1 MRSSFLLA
9 FALLA
14 CGNGGDAKSPSTA
27 SSSSASSSS
36 PSTDPGSS
44 TSTTTPA
51 EPATAASAA
60 EPEKPRGKPFEL
72 YNSCTKVVT
81 VILGKDPKAADSGKR
96 TAAPSSSIELPR
108 DSAGNQIVWLADD
121 KGEPTP
127 VHVTVTRGIKRVEVG
142 RSCSTLN
149 AN

>member
-1 MRSSFLLA
+1 MRCSLLLGLA
-9 FALLA
+9 FVLLA
-14 CGNGGDAKSPSTA
+14 CGNSGDAKTPATA
-27 SSSSASSSS
+27 SSSST
-36 PSTDPGSS
+36 PPE
-44 TSTTTPA
+44 TSTASA
-51 EPATAASAA
+51 EPAASASA

-81 VILGKDPKAADSGKR
+81 VIVGKDPKAADAGKR

-108 DSAGNQIVWLADD
+108 DAAGNQVVTLADD

>member
-1 MRSSFLLA
+1 MRSSILLA

-14 CGNGGDAKSPSTA
+14 CGNSADTKAPKA
-27 SSSSASSSS
+27 ASSASPSSS
-36 PSTDPGSS
+36 PE
-44 TSTTTPA
+44 TPA
-51 EPATAASAA
+51 TPEPTASASA
-60 EPEKPRGKPFEL
+60 EPVSRGKPFEL

-81 VILGKDPKAADSGKR
+81 VIVGKDPKAADAGKR

-108 DSAGNQIVWLADD
+108 DAAGNQVVTLADE

>member
-1 MRSSFLLA
+1 MRSILLLA
-9 FALLA
+9 FALFA
-14 CGNGGDAKSPSTA
+14 CGNNRDAKTPSGA
-27 SSSSASSSS
+27 STSSS
-36 PSTDPGSS
+36 PSDPSTPPSS
-44 TSTTTPA
+44 TASA
-51 EPATAASAA
+51 EPAASASA

-81 VILGKDPKAADSGKR
+81 VIVGKDPKAAESGKR

-108 DSAGNQIVWLADD
+108 DAAGNQIVWLADD

>member
-1 MRSSFLLA
+1 MRSTVILA
-9 FALLA
+9 FVLLA
-14 CGNGGDAKSPSTA
+14 CGNSGDAKTPAGT
-27 SSSSASSSS
+27 SSAS
-36 PSTDPGSS
+36 PT
-44 TSTTTPA
+44 TSTATASTAAP
-51 EPATAASAA
+51 EPATSASA
-60 EPEKPRGKPFEL
+60 EPEKSRGKPFEL

-81 VILGKDPKAADSGKR
+81 VIVGKDPKAGDAGKR

-108 DSAGNQIVWLADD
+108 DSAGNQIVTLADD

>member
-1 MRSSFLLA
+1 MRSSVLFTFA
-9 FALLA
+9 FVLVA
-14 CGNGGDAKSPSTA
+14 CGN
-27 SSSSASSSS
+27 SAESK
-36 PSTDPGSS
+36 T
-44 TSTTTPA
+44 
-51 EPATAASAA
+51 PATAASSEKSPSELAPAPTSTAAAEPAASA
-60 EPEKPRGKPFEL
+60 EPEKPKGKPFEL

-81 VILGKDPKAADSGKR
+81 IIVGKDPKAADAGKR

-108 DSAGNQIVWLADD
+108 DAAGNQIVTLADD
-121 KGEPTP
+121 NGEPTP

>member
-1 MRSSFLLA
+1 MRSSVLFTFA
-9 FALLA
+9 FVLVA
-14 CGNGGDAKSPSTA
+14 CGNSAESKTPATSASSEKSPSELA
-27 SSSSASSSS
+27 PA
-36 PSTDPGSS
+36 P
-44 TSTTTPA
+44 TSTAGA
-51 EPATAASAA
+51 EPAASA
-60 EPEKPRGKPFEL
+60 EPEKPKGKPFEL

-81 VILGKDPKAADSGKR
+81 VIVGKDPKAADAGKR

-108 DSAGNQIVWLADD
+108 DSAGNQIVTLADD
-121 KGEPTP
+121 NGEPTP

>member
-1 MRSSFLLA
+1 MRSSVLLA
-9 FALLA
+9 FVLLA
-14 CGNGGDAKSPSTA
+14 CGNSAETKTPSTSG
-27 SSSSASSSS
+27 SSSSSSGETA
-36 PSTDPGSS
+36 P
-44 TSTTTPA
+44 TTTASA
-51 EPATAASAA
+51 EPAASA

-81 VILGKDPKAADSGKR
+81 VIIGKDPNAADAGKR

-108 DSAGNQIVWLADD
+108 DSAGNQIVTLADD

>member
-1 MRSSFLLA
+1 MRSSVLFA
-9 FALLA
+9 FAFVLFA
-14 CGNGGDAKSPSTA
+14 CGNGGESKTPATSASSEKSPSELAPAPASTA
-27 SSSSASSSS
+27 SAA
-36 PSTDPGSS
+36 GSS
-44 TSTTTPA
+44 GTG
-51 EPATAASAA
+51 AA
-60 EPEKPRGKPFEL
+60 EPEKPKGKPFEL
-72 YNSCTKVVT
+72 YNSCTKIVT
-81 VILGKDPKAADSGKR
+81 VIVGKDPKAADAGKR

-108 DSAGNQIVWLADD
+108 DAAGNQIVTLADD

>member
-1 MRSSFLLA
+1 MRSSIFLG
-9 FALLA
+9 FVLLA
-14 CGNGGDAKSPSTA
+14 CGNGGESKTPSNN
-27 SSSSASSSS
+27 ASSSS
-36 PSTDPGSS
+36 PASVPSEPS
-44 TSTTTPA
+44 TSSAPA
-51 EPATAASAA
+51 EPAASASA
-60 EPEKPRGKPFEL
+60 EPAGPRGKPFEL

-81 VILGKDPKAADSGKR
+81 VIIGKDPKAPDAGKR

-108 DSAGNQIVWLADD
+108 DSAGNQIVWIADD

>member
-1 MRSSFLLA
+1 MRTTFVLPVM
-9 FALLA
+9 LLA
-14 CGNGGDAKSPSTA
+14 CGNNPDSRESKTPSTG
-27 SSSSASSSS
+27 SSSS
-36 PSTDPGSS
+36 PSTTATSS
-44 TSTTTPA
+44 PA
-51 EPATAASAA
+51 EAAPSVSASASA

-81 VILGKDPKAADSGKR
+81 VIVGKDPKSTDAGKR

-108 DSAGNQIVWLADD
+108 DAAGNQIVWIADD
-121 KGEPTP
+121 KGEPTA
-127 VHVTVTRGIKRVEVG
+127 VHVTVTRSMKRVEVG

>member
-1 MRSSFLLA
+1 MRSSVLLA
-9 FALLA
+9 FVLLA
-14 CGNGGDAKSPSTA
+14 CGNSAETKTPSTSGSP
-27 SSSSASSSS
+27 SSSSGDPT
-36 PSTDPGSS
+36 PSTTAS
-44 TSTTTPA
+44 A
-51 EPATAASAA
+51 ETAASA

-72 YNSCTKVVT
+72 YNSCSKVVT
-81 VILGKDPKAADSGKR
+81 VIVGKDPKAADAGKR

-108 DSAGNQIVWLADD
+108 DVAGNQIVTLADD

-127 VHVTVTRGIKRVEVG
+127 VHVTVTRTMKRVEVG

>member
-1 MRSSFLLA
+1 MRSTVLLA
-9 FALLA
+9 LALVLGLALFA
-14 CGNGGDAKSPSTA
+14 CGNSGDAKTPSTA
-27 SSSSASSSS
+27 SSASPDVPSSS
-36 PSTDPGSS
+36 PSSAS
-44 TSTTTPA
+44 A
-51 EPATAASAA
+51 EPASAASA

-81 VILGKDPKAADSGKR
+81 VIVGKDPKAADAGKR
-96 TAAPSSSIELPR
+96 TAAPSSSIDLPR
-108 DSAGNQIVWLADD
+108 DSAGNQVVTLADE

-127 VHVTVTRGIKRVEVG
+127 VHVTVTRGMKRVEVG

>member
-1 MRSSFLLA
+1 M
-9 FALLA
+9 
-14 CGNGGDAKSPSTA
+14 P
-27 SSSSASSSS
+27 
-36 PSTDPGSS
+36 
-44 TSTTTPA
+44 TTTTTA
-51 EPATAASAA
+51 EPSEPEPSASAA
-60 EPEKPRGKPFEL
+60 ADSKPRGKPFEL

-81 VILGKDPKAADSGKR
+81 VIVGKDPKAADAGKR

-108 DSAGNQIVWLADD
+108 DSAGNQIVTLADD
-121 KGEPTP
+121 NGEPTP

>member
-1 MRSSFLLA
+1 MRSTVSPVLFSMV
-9 FALLA
+9 LLA
-14 CGNGGDAKSPSTA
+14 CGNSSESKTPSTA
-27 SSSSASSSS
+27 SSPSPE
-36 PSTDPGSS
+36 PSTPA
-44 TSTTTPA
+44 TSTA
-51 EPATAASAA
+51 EPAPAASDSA
-60 EPEKPRGKPFEL
+60 EADKPRGKPFEL

-81 VILGKDPKAADSGKR
+81 VIVGKDPKASDAGKR

-121 KGEPTP
+121 KGEPMP

>member
-1 MRSSFLLA
+1 MRSSVHPLL
-9 FALLA
+9 FSMVLLA
-14 CGNGGDAKSPSTA
+14 CGNGGESKTPSAASSPSPSTPVA
-27 SSSSASSSS
+27 
-36 PSTDPGSS
+36 TSS
-44 TSTTTPA
+44 TGAA
-51 EPATAASAA
+51 EAPAASESS

-81 VILGKDPKAADSGKR
+81 VIVGKDPKAADAGKR

-108 DSAGNQIVWLADD
+108 DVAGNQIVWLADD
-121 KGEPTP
+121 QGEATP

>member
-1 MRSSFLLA
+1 MRSSILLA
-9 FALLA
+9 FVLLA
-14 CGNGGDAKSPSTA
+14 CGNSGESKTPTTA
-27 SSSSASSSS
+27 SSSSPTPSDPATSSA
-36 PSTDPGSS
+36 PS
-44 TSTTTPA
+44 
-51 EPATAASAA
+51 EPAASAAA

-81 VILGKDPKAADSGKR
+81 IIVGKDPKAPDAGKR

-108 DSAGNQIVWLADD
+108 DSAGNQIVWIADD
-121 KGEPTP
+121 KGEATP
-127 VHVTVTRGIKRVEVG
+127 VHVTVTKGIKRVEVG

>member
-1 MRSSFLLA
+1 MRSSVLLA
-9 FALLA
+9 FAFVLLA
-14 CGNGGDAKSPSTA
+14 CGNGGESKTPATSGSSEKSPSELAPAPT
-27 SSSSASSSS
+27 
-36 PSTDPGSS
+36 SS
-44 TSTTTPA
+44 TAGA
-51 EPATAASAA
+51 EPAAST

-81 VILGKDPKAADSGKR
+81 VIVGKDPKAADAGKR

-108 DSAGNQIVWLADD
+108 DSAGNQIVTLADE

-127 VHVTVTRGIKRVEVG
+127 VHVTVTRGITRVEVG

>member
-1 MRSSFLLA
+1 MRSSVLFTFA
-9 FALLA
+9 FILLA
-14 CGNGGDAKSPSTA
+14 CGNGGESKTPATSASSEKSPSELA
-27 SSSSASSSS
+27 PA
-36 PSTDPGSS
+36 PSS
-44 TSTTTPA
+44 TAAA
-51 EPATAASAA
+51 EPASAPA
-60 EPEKPRGKPFEL
+60 EPEKPKGKPFEL
-72 YNSCTKVVT
+72 YNSCSKVVT
-81 VILGKDPKAADSGKR
+81 IIVGKDPKAADAGKR

-108 DSAGNQIVWLADD
+108 DAAGNQIVTLADD